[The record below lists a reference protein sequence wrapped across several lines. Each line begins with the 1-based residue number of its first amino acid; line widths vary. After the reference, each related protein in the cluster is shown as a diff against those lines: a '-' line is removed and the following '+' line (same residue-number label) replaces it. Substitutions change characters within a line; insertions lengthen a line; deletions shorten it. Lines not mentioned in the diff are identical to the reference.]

1 MTGPPLPPPSSP
13 TPPPALTLRAV
24 RRLLEGIIPPAMCSV
39 SEDGMP
45 HVTFLS
51 HAEYVDDE
59 HVALTFQFFNRSRAN
74 VLATGRVALMIED
87 PHSTVG
93 VMLRLRYLRTDAE
106 GPVFERLRAK
116 LAGIA
121 AHTGM
126 EKVFHLRGADIYR
139 VEEVRQLDQ
148 RHPLPP
154 VAQRCDLAGG
164 VRRLGQAL
172 AEAGDLAT
180 LLRVFLAGLEAEL
193 AIDHAIVWMLDEAR
207 QGLYS
212 LGSLGYDDPGTGAEL
227 PLADAGLAGVAVR
240 EGVPI
245 RIGHMSYMY
254 DYGLIC
260 RERAAQ
266 LGLQAVVERMI
277 PLPGLARPRSQLAV
291 PLRARGRTVGTLLVE
306 SDHDQFF
313 SYDDE
318 DALAAVGAALALG
331 LATLPAAD
339 LPEEKAA
346 APVPVPSPAPAPA
359 SLPAPRPGAA
369 PARVPGQPAPLRL
382 RHYARDHSIFVGDEY
397 LIRGVAGAILA
408 KVVRDRIATGNEFFT
423 TRELRL
429 AGDDLRLPDV
439 QDNLGVRL
447 LLLERR
453 LAERDFG
460 LRIERAGRGRYRLL
474 ADGPLQIVSGE
485 AAPAG

>member
-1 MTGPPLPPPSSP
+1 MSAADPMSASMPSP
-13 TPPPALTLRAV
+13 LTLRGV
-24 RRLLEGIIPPAMCSV
+24 RRLLEGVIPPAMCSV
-39 SEDGMP
+39 SADGMP
-45 HVTFLS
+45 HVNYLS

-59 HVALTFQFFNRSRAN
+59 HVALTFQFFNRSREN
-74 VLATGRVALMIED
+74 VLATGRVALVIED
-87 PHSTVG
+87 PRSTVG
-93 VMLRLRYLRTDAE
+93 VLLRLRYLRTDTE

-126 EKVFHLRGADIYR
+126 EKVFHMRGADVYR
-139 VEEVRQLDQ
+139 VEAVRAMDP
-148 RHPLPP
+148 RHPLPS
-154 VAQRCDLAGG
+154 AQSRCDLSGG
-164 VRRLGQAL
+164 VRRMGQAL
-172 AEAGDLAT
+172 AEASDLAS
-180 LLRVFLAGLEAEL
+180 LLQVFLDGLAHEL
-193 AIDHAIVWMLDEAR
+193 RLDHAIVWMLDEQR

-212 LGSLGYDDPGTGAEL
+212 LGSLGYDEPGTGAEL

-240 EGVPI
+240 HGVPI
-245 RIGHMSYMY
+245 RIGHMSTMY
-254 DYGLIC
+254 DYALVC

-266 LGLQAVVERMI
+266 LGLEPMVGRTI

-291 PLRARGRTVGTLLVE
+291 PLRARGRTVGAVLVE
-306 SDHDQFF
+306 SDHEQFF

-331 LATLPAAD
+331 LATLPAGD
-339 LPEEKAA
+339 VPEAEPVGA
-346 APVPVPSPAPAPA
+346 APPSPAAV
-359 SLPAPRPGAA
+359 SDGM
-369 PARVPGQPAPLRL
+369 LRI
-382 RHYARDHSIFVGDEY
+382 RHYPRDHSVFVGDDY

-408 KVVRDRIATGNEFFT
+408 KLVRDFIATGHDLFS

-429 AGDDLRLPDV
+429 AGGDLRLPEV

-460 LRIERAGRGRYRLL
+460 LGIERVGRGRHRLRTR
-474 ADGPLQIVSGE
+474 AALQLVVVDAEG
-485 AAPAG
+485 

>member
-1 MTGPPLPPPSSP
+1 MTQ
-13 TPPPALTLRAV
+13 ALTLRAV
-24 RRLLEGIIPPAMCSV
+24 RRLLEGVIPPAMCSV

-45 HVTFLS
+45 HMTFLS

-59 HVALTFQFFNRSRAN
+59 HIALTFQFFNRSRAN
-74 VLATGRVALMIED
+74 VLATGRVALMVED
-87 PHSTVG
+87 PLSTVG
-93 VMLRLRYLRTDAE
+93 VTLQLRYLRTDTE

-121 AHTGM
+121 SHTGM
-126 EKVFHLRGADIYR
+126 DKVFHLRGADLYR
-139 VEEVRQLDQ
+139 VESVRQLDA
-148 RHPLPP
+148 RHPLPSG
-154 VAQRCDLAGG
+154 VARCDLAGG
-164 VRRLGQAL
+164 VRQLGQAL
-172 AEAGDLAT
+172 AEAADAAS
-180 LLRVFLAGLEAEL
+180 LLRVFFAGLQQEL
-193 AIDHAIVWMLDEAR
+193 RIDHAIVWMLDEAR

-212 LGSLGYDDPGTGAEL
+212 LGSLGYSDPGTGAEM
-227 PLADAGLAGVAVR
+227 PLAHAGLAGVAVR

-245 RIGHMSYMY
+245 RIGHMSHMY
-254 DYGLIC
+254 DYALMC
-260 RERAAQ
+260 RERASQ
-266 LGLQAVVERMI
+266 LGLHAVVERLI

-291 PLRARGRTVGTLLVE
+291 PLRARGRTWGALLVE

-331 LATLPAAD
+331 LATLPAAELAED
-339 LPEEKAA
+339 KN
-346 APVPVPSPAPAPA
+346 APPPPPAEPT
-359 SLPAPRPGAA
+359 RG
-369 PARVPGQPAPLRL
+369 RPLRI
-382 RHYARDHSIFVGDEY
+382 RHYPRDHSVFVGDEY

-408 KVVRDRIATGNEFFT
+408 KVVRDCITTGNPFFS

-429 AGDDLRLPDV
+429 AADDLRLPDV

-460 LRIERAGRGRYRLL
+460 LRIERTGRGRYKLVVDGLL
-474 ADGPLQIVSGE
+474 LLE
-485 AAPAG
+485 AVEG